1 MLIQKSSRYL
11 GFAILALA
19 MAATRFGG
27 HLGTTWSPPDGS
39 WAVFF
44 LAGFYLAPE
53 WRWALL
59 ALLIEAVAIDF
70 TAIRFYG
77 VSNYCLTAAYWFILP
92 AYSALWLG
100 GAWLSRAYERLP
112 RDLGRLAL
120 SLGLSVSACFLLTQG
135 SFYWLGGRTPQ
146 PSLAG
151 WWSNFLTWYGFFMLV
166 TAGYVGLALLGHLA
180 LTRCTPVAERVHP
193 R

>member
-1 MLIQKSSRYL
+1 MLIWKSSSSL
-11 GFAILALA
+11 VFAILALA

-27 HLGTTWSPPDGS
+27 HLGTAWSPPDGS

-44 LAGFYLAPE
+44 LAGFYLARE

-77 VSNYCLTAAYWFILP
+77 VSNYCLTAAYWLILP
-92 AYSALWLG
+92 AYSTLWLG
-100 GAWLSRAYERLP
+100 GAWLSRAYEGLP

-120 SLGLSVSACFLLTQG
+120 SLGLSMSACFFLTQG
-135 SFYWLGGRTPQ
+135 SFYWLDGRIPQ

-151 WWSNFLTWYGFFMLV
+151 WWSNFLTWYGHFMLV

-180 LTRCTPVAERVHP
+180 LTRRTWAPGRVQV